1 MKLRRLLCFGVR
13 HRWVP
18 SPDDSDEGVLILEC
32 ARCGREQVF
41 SDTFEMEGWLERW
54 GRQEIAQS
62 PYVNPRHSD
71 PRFHERRP

>member
-1 MKLRRLLCFGVR
+1 MKLKGLLCFVAH

-18 SPDDSDEGVLILEC
+18 SEDDADEGVLILEC
-32 ARCGREQVF
+32 SRCGREQVF
-41 SDTFEMEGWLERW
+41 SDTFEMESWLERS
-54 GRQEIAQS
+54 GRQEIARS